1 MDGDWTK
8 TLAAVAQRL
17 NRRAG
22 LEWMLVGSAA
32 TALRVGAI
40 TPMDIDI
47 AVLHPVDVSRAAT
60 VLPTPLSLEPGKVDE
75 PPAWTSTVAE
85 PTLHFGEARERW
97 SFGVWFIHGVRVEM
111 AHIDAPAV
119 AELMIE
125 TRSSAVWRVR
135 DTLTCRGEP
144 VPTVPIET
152 QLATMAA
159 RKQHARLDTVL
170 AAIAGSRLDL
180 NLPLLRRAF
189 ADRQSE
195 SPHME
200 VPEQLR
206 VLLRRGTPAGDSAHG
221 RPADGSGAGLRSA
234 HDKT

>member
-8 TLAAVAQRL
+8 TLAAVAEQL
-17 NRRAG
+17 SRRDG

-47 AVLHPVDVSRAAT
+47 VVLYPDDVSRAAT
-60 VLPTPLSLEPGKVDE
+60 VLPTPLSVEPGKADE
-75 PPAWTSTVAE
+75 PPAWVSTVAE
-85 PTLHFGEARERW
+85 PTLHFGDARERW
-97 SFGVWFIHGVRVEM
+97 SFGVWFIEGVKVEL

-125 TRSSAVWRVR
+125 TRSSAVWRER
-135 DTLTCRGEP
+135 DTLTCQGER

-159 RKQHARLDTVL
+159 REQHVRLEAVL
-170 AAIAGSRLDL
+170 AAIESSRLDL

-195 SPHME
+195 SPNMV

-206 VLLRRGTPAGDSAHG
+206 ALLRRGIPGGDSATG
-221 RPADGSGAGLRSA
+221 RASDESGT
-234 HDKT
+234 KVM